1 MVDSISQYHKHISG
15 SHQYIQKS
23 NGTSHLGNRIIRNDM
38 RNISHRLG
46 TPHSQERTNH
56 GPRIQERSIKQQIHE
71 NQKNAPIRLRTG
83 PLRPGQLS
91 DGSGIRT
98 DIPVS
103 VLCDRTRC
111 DMEKEYGISITP
123 IMVNGREIGHV
134 YGTHTSRDVEQ
145 IFLLCH
151 GRGMDVEEFKKP
163 IDVSLKFVI
172 PKGYLGKVVPFKL
185 AERVAEGNVLYKK
198 KDGQIYEAGEE
209 KMLPN
214 YLLSDNIS
222 NNDSLLTE
230 SPKKCAEFVRD
241 MKNKGKPFNL
251 LQINMFA
258 NNISLKDVIQGIN
271 DTFHRMPTLILACCR
286 GESDFAETVSP
297 SFRRHITGKERD
309 PKFAPRL
316 EKHIAS
322 DWTHKIHKLNNPFW
336 RAFHKKEFK

>member
-23 NGTSHLGNRIIRNDM
+23 SGTSHLGNRIIRNDM

-172 PKGYLGKVVPFKL
+172 PKGYLGKLVPFKL

-198 KDGQIYEAGEE
+198 RMDKFTRRGRRKCFQIIYY
-209 KMLPN
+209 P
-214 YLLSDNIS
+214 I
-222 NNDSLLTE
+222 
-230 SPKKCAEFVRD
+230 
-241 MKNKGKPFNL
+241 
-251 LQINMFA
+251 
-258 NNISLKDVIQGIN
+258 
-271 DTFHRMPTLILACCR
+271 TF
-286 GESDFAETVSP
+286 
-297 SFRRHITGKERD
+297 
-309 PKFAPRL
+309 
-316 EKHIAS
+316 
-322 DWTHKIHKLNNPFW
+322 
-336 RAFHKKEFK
+336 